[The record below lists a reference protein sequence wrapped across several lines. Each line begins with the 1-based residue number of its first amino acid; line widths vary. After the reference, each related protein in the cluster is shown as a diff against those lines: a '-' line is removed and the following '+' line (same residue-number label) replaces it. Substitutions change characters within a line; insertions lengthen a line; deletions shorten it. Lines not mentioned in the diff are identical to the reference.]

1 MWLYTN
7 KQNVKG
13 KHGIGF
19 IRGPSLAYFK
29 HQALF
34 NLQFGDFFYT
44 PVFTYMYLL

>member
-19 IRGPSLAYFK
+19 IRGPPLAYFK

-34 NLQFGDFFYT
+34 NLQFGDFLYT
-44 PVFTYMYLL
+44 SF